1 MISSDHGETYDT
13 STELHRPYKGTFSI
27 RDILQ
32 CSNPNLTFFT
42 KLFLTNNPYFSYC
55 NHKLQNVTM
64 GTGWK
69 YPLVLME
76 VTRTAIGATDAKAAP
91 DKDTVV
97 AQWRDGFARHANMIF
112 VLSVF
117 Q

>member
-1 MISSDHGETYDT
+1 MD
-13 STELHRPYKGTFSI
+13 
-27 RDILQ
+27 
-32 CSNPNLTFFT
+32 
-42 KLFLTNNPYFSYC
+42 
-55 NHKLQNVTM
+55 
-64 GTGWK
+64 TGWK

-76 VTRTAIGATDAKAAP
+76 VTRAAIGATAAEGVP

-97 AQWRDGFARHANMIF
+97 AQWRDGFARDANMIF